1 MTSTPPTAPSEDTMQ
16 WLNHAN
22 QTEAMDWLHGIY
34 EHSPWVGQAALQHKP
49 FRSLAHLKWALANS
63 VTHATHAQQL
73 ALVKAHPVLAAKP
86 ASGLTAES
94 QQEQQLAGLWQ
105 STPAQAKELKQLND
119 NYVKHFGWPFI
130 IAVRGPRGLGLSPDA
145 ILAELR
151 RRMSHSPAIEFHE
164 CLRQIHRIAETRL
177 NEKCQRQPQLGGEVW
192 DWHEWLAQFS
202 DPGFGE
208 LGQLSVSYLTPAH
221 VSCANTLRLGM
232 LACGFD
238 EVDIDGVG
246 NVVGRYHPETLNAPY
261 LLTGSH
267 YDTVRNGGKY
277 DGRLGIFVPMACVR
291 ELARTGKRLRIGLEV
306 VAFAEEEGQ
315 RYKATFLASSALTGE
330 FDPRWLEQ
338 QDAQGVRMKD
348 AMQQAGHRVAD
359 IGRIRRDPSQ
369 YLGFVEVHIEQGPVL
384 HHMHLPLAIVTSI
397 NGSVRYVVKIT
408 GTASHAGT
416 SPMNQRQDAVAAFAQ
431 WAVYAEQRARQDG
444 DSVATVGMLNVPQ
457 GSINVV
463 PGACHF
469 SLDMRAPNDAQ
480 RDALAHDILQ
490 CLRDICSERG
500 VQCEWEE
507 TVRAAAAPSDAGLQS
522 RWEQAVAGLGLPIH
536 RMPSGAGH
544 DAMKMHQMMPQ
555 AMLFVR
561 GENQGISHNPLE
573 CTTADDI
580 QLSINALASFIHH
593 MSQEV

>member
-1 MTSTPPTAPSEDTMQ
+1 MQ
-16 WLNHAN
+16 WLNHASD
-22 QTEAMDWLHGIY
+22 TEAMDWLHGIY
-34 EHSPWVGQAALQHKP
+34 EHSPWVGQAALQHRP

-63 VTHATHAQQL
+63 VTHASHAQQL

-86 ASGLTAES
+86 ANGLTAES

-105 STPAQAKELKQLND
+105 STPAQANELKQLND
-119 NYVKHFGWPFI
+119 NYVAHFGWPFI

-151 RRMSHSPAIEFHE
+151 RRISHPPAVEFHE

-202 DPGFGE
+202 DPGFAE
-208 LGQLSVSYLTPAH
+208 LGQLSLSYLTPAH

-238 EVDIDGVG
+238 EVNIDAVG
-246 NVVGRYHPETLNAPY
+246 NVVGRYHAKSQNAPY

-291 ELARTGKRLRIGLEV
+291 ELARTGKRLRMGLEV

-330 FDPRWLEQ
+330 FQADWLEQ
-338 QDAQGVRMKD
+338 QDANGVRMKD
-348 AMQQAGHRVAD
+348 AMQQAGYRVAD
-359 IGRIRRDPSQ
+359 IARIRRDPSQ

-384 HHMHLPLAIVTSI
+384 HHMHLPLSIVTSV
-397 NGSVRYVVKIT
+397 NGSMRFLVKIT

-431 WAVYAEQRARQDG
+431 WAVYAEQRAKQDG
-444 DSVATVGMLNVPQ
+444 DSVATIGMLNVPQ

-463 PGACHF
+463 PGVCHF
-469 SLDMRAPNDAQ
+469 SLDMRAPTDAQ

-490 CLRDICSERG
+490 RLRDICTARG
-500 VQCEWEE
+500 VHCEWEE
-507 TVRAAAAPSDAGLQS
+507 TVRASAAPSDPGLQQ
-522 RWEQAVAGLGLPIH
+522 RWEQAVSSLGLPIH

-544 DAMKMHQMMPQ
+544 DAMKMHQVMPQ

-573 CTTADDI
+573 CTTADDM
-580 QLSINALASFIHH
+580 QLAIDAFFFLINDF
-593 MSQEV
+593 

>member
-1 MTSTPPTAPSEDTMQ
+1 MTSMPPPAPSDDPMT
-16 WLNHAN
+16 WLNQASES
-22 QTEAMDWLHGIY
+22 QALDWLHGIY
-34 EHSPWVGQAALQHKP
+34 EHSPWVAQAALQHRP
-49 FRSLAHLKWALANS
+49 FRSLAHLKWALAES
-63 VTHATHAQQL
+63 VTRASHAQQL
-73 ALVKAHPVLAAKP
+73 ALVTAHPMLAAKP
-86 ASGLTAES
+86 AVGLTTES
-94 QQEQQLAGLWQ
+94 QQEQRLAGLWQ
-105 STPAQAKELKQLND
+105 STPAQANELKQLND

-130 IAVRGPRGLGLSPDA
+130 IAVRGPRGLGLSPES

-151 RRMSHSPAIEFHE
+151 RRMSHSPAVEFHE

-177 NEKCQRQPQLGGEVW
+177 NEKCQSHPQLGGEVW

-202 DPGFGE
+202 DPGFAE
-208 LGQLSVSYLTPAH
+208 QGQLSVSYLTTAH
-221 VSCANTLRLGM
+221 VLCAQTLRLGM

-238 EVDIDGVG
+238 DVEIDAVG
-246 NVVGRYHPETLNAPY
+246 NVVGRYHPETDDAPY
-261 LLTGSH
+261 LMTGSH

-291 ELARTGKRLRIGLEV
+291 ELARQGKRLRMGLEV

-330 FDPRWLEQ
+330 FDPQWLTQE
-338 QDAQGVRMKD
+338 DANGVRMKD
-348 AMQQAGHRVAD
+348 AMKQAGYRVAD

-369 YLGFVEVHIEQGPVL
+369 YLGFVEIHVEQGPVL
-384 HHMHLPLAIVTSI
+384 HHMHLPLGIVTSI
-397 NGSVRYVVKIT
+397 NGSVRYLVKIT

-431 WAVYAEQRARQDG
+431 WAVYVEQRARQDG

-469 SLDMRAPNDAQ
+469 SLDMRAPNDDQ

-490 CLRDICSERG
+490 RLRDICTERG
-500 VQCEWEE
+500 LLYQLEE
-507 TVRAAAAPSDAGLQS
+507 TVRASAAPSDASLQR
-522 RWEQAVAGLGLPIH
+522 RWEQAVAELGLPIH

-544 DAMKMHQMMPQ
+544 DAMKMHHVMPQ

-580 QLSINALASFIHH
+580 QLAIDAFSLFV
-593 MSQEV
+593 QRF

>member
-1 MTSTPPTAPSEDTMQ
+1 MQ
-16 WLNHAN
+16 WLNHASD
-22 QTEAMDWLHGIY
+22 TEAMDWLHGIY
-34 EHSPWVGQAALQHKP
+34 EHSPWVGQAALQHRP

-105 STPAQAKELKQLND
+105 STPAQANELKQLND

-202 DPGFGE
+202 DPGFAE

-238 EVDIDGVG
+238 EVDIDAVG
-246 NVVGRYHPETLNAPY
+246 NVVGRYHAETQNAPY

-291 ELARTGKRLRIGLEV
+291 ELARSGKRLRMGLEV

-384 HHMHLPLAIVTSI
+384 HHMHLPLGIVTSV
-397 NGSVRYVVKIT
+397 NGSMRFLVKIT

-431 WAVYAEQRARQDG
+431 WAVYAEQRAKQDG
-444 DSVATVGMLNVPQ
+444 DSVATIGMLNVPQ

-490 CLRDICSERG
+490 HLRDICTARG

-522 RWEQAVAGLGLPIH
+522 RWENALAHLGLPIH

-544 DAMKMHQMMPQ
+544 DAMKMHQVMPQ

-573 CTTADDI
+573 CTTADDM
-580 QLSINALASFIHH
+580 QLAIDAFFLLINDF
-593 MSQEV
+593 

>member
-1 MTSTPPTAPSEDTMQ
+1 MTSTPPTAPFEDTMQ
-16 WLNHAN
+16 WLNHASD
-22 QTEAMDWLHGIY
+22 TEAMDWLHGIY

-73 ALVKAHPVLAAKP
+73 ALVRAHPVLAAKP

-105 STPAQAKELKQLND
+105 STPAQANELKQLND

-202 DPGFGE
+202 DPGFAE

-238 EVDIDGVG
+238 EVDIDAVG
-246 NVVGRYHPETLNAPY
+246 NVVGRYHPETQNAPY

-267 YDTVRNGGKY
+267 YDTVRNSGKY

-291 ELARTGKRLRIGLEV
+291 ELARSGKRLRMGLEV

-384 HHMHLPLAIVTSI
+384 HHMHLPLGIVTSV
-397 NGSVRYVVKIT
+397 NGSMRFLVKIT

-444 DSVATVGMLNVPQ
+444 DSVATIGMLNVPQ

-490 CLRDICSERG
+490 HLRDICTARG
-500 VQCEWEE
+500 VQCEWED

-522 RWEQAVAGLGLPIH
+522 RWENALAHLGLPIH

-544 DAMKMHQMMPQ
+544 DAMKMHQVMPQ

-573 CTTADDI
+573 CTTADDM
-580 QLSINALASFIHH
+580 QLAIDAFFFLINDF
-593 MSQEV
+593 

>member
-1 MTSTPPTAPSEDTMQ
+1 MTSTPPTAPFEDTMQ
-16 WLNHAN
+16 WLNHASD
-22 QTEAMDWLHGIY
+22 TEAMDWLHGIY

-105 STPAQAKELKQLND
+105 STPAQAHELKQLND

-202 DPGFGE
+202 DPGFAE

-238 EVDIDGVG
+238 EVDIDAVG
-246 NVVGRYHPETLNAPY
+246 NVVGRYHAETQNAPY

-291 ELARTGKRLRIGLEV
+291 ELARTGKRLRMGLEV

-384 HHMHLPLAIVTSI
+384 RHMHLPLGIVTSV
-397 NGSVRYVVKIT
+397 NGSMRFLVKIT

-431 WAVYAEQRARQDG
+431 WAVYAEQRAKQDG
-444 DSVATVGMLNVPQ
+444 DSVATIGMLNVPQ

-490 CLRDICSERG
+490 HLRDICTARG

-522 RWEQAVAGLGLPIH
+522 RWENALAHLGLPIH

-544 DAMKMHQMMPQ
+544 DAMKMHQVMPQ

>member
-1 MTSTPPTAPSEDTMQ
+1 MQ
-16 WLNHAN
+16 WLNHASD
-22 QTEAMDWLHGIY
+22 TEAMDWLHGIY

-105 STPAQAKELKQLND
+105 STPAQANELKQLND

-202 DPGFGE
+202 DPGFAE

-238 EVDIDGVG
+238 EVDIDAVG
-246 NVVGRYHPETLNAPY
+246 NVVGRYHAETQNAPY

-291 ELARTGKRLRIGLEV
+291 ELARTGKRLRMGLEV

-330 FDPRWLEQ
+330 FEPRWLEQ

-384 HHMHLPLAIVTSI
+384 HHMHLPLGIVTSV
-397 NGSVRYVVKIT
+397 NGSMRFLVKIT
-408 GTASHAGT
+408 GMASHAGT

-431 WAVYAEQRARQDG
+431 WAVYAEQRAKQDG
-444 DSVATVGMLNVPQ
+444 DSVATIGMLNVPQ

-490 CLRDICSERG
+490 HLRDICTARG

-522 RWEQAVAGLGLPIH
+522 RWENALAHLGLPIH
-536 RMPSGAGH
+536 RIPSGAGH
-544 DAMKMHQMMPQ
+544 DAMKMHQVMPQ

-573 CTTADDI
+573 CTTADDM
-580 QLSINALASFIHH
+580 QLAIDAFFFLINDF
-593 MSQEV
+593 

>member
-22 QTEAMDWLHGIY
+22 ETEAMDWLHGIY

-105 STPAQAKELKQLND
+105 STPAQANELKQLND
-119 NYVKHFGWPFI
+119 NYLKHFGWPFI

-202 DPGFGE
+202 DPGFAE

-238 EVDIDGVG
+238 EVDIDAVG
-246 NVVGRYHPETLNAPY
+246 NVVGRYHAETQNAPY

-291 ELARTGKRLRIGLEV
+291 ELARTGKRLRMGLEV

-384 HHMHLPLAIVTSI
+384 HHMHLPLGIVTSV
-397 NGSVRYVVKIT
+397 NGSMRFLVKIT

-431 WAVYAEQRARQDG
+431 WAVYAEQRAKQDG
-444 DSVATVGMLNVPQ
+444 DSVATIGMLNVPQ

-490 CLRDICSERG
+490 HLRDICTARG

-522 RWEQAVAGLGLPIH
+522 RWENALAHLGLPIH

-544 DAMKMHQMMPQ
+544 DAMKMHQVMPQ

-580 QLSINALASFIHH
+580 QLAIDAFFFLINEF
-593 MSQEV
+593 

>member
-1 MTSTPPTAPSEDTMQ
+1 MQ
-16 WLNHAN
+16 WLNHASD
-22 QTEAMDWLHGIY
+22 TEAMDWLHGIY
-34 EHSPWVGQAALQHKP
+34 EHSPWVGQAALQHRP

-63 VTHATHAQQL
+63 VTHASHAQQL

-86 ASGLTAES
+86 ANGLTAES

-105 STPAQAKELKQLND
+105 STPAQANELKQLND
-119 NYVKHFGWPFI
+119 NYVAHFGWPFI

-151 RRMSHSPAIEFHE
+151 RRISHPPAVEFHE

-202 DPGFGE
+202 DPGFAE
-208 LGQLSVSYLTPAH
+208 LGQLSLSYLTPAH
-221 VSCANTLRLGM
+221 VLCANTLRLGM

-238 EVDIDGVG
+238 EVNIDAVG
-246 NVVGRYHPETLNAPY
+246 NVVGRYHAKSQNAPY

-291 ELARTGKRLRIGLEV
+291 ELARTGKRLRMGLEV

-330 FDPRWLEQ
+330 FQADWLEQ
-338 QDAQGVRMKD
+338 QDANGVRMKD
-348 AMQQAGHRVAD
+348 AMQQTGYRVAD

-384 HHMHLPLAIVTSI
+384 HHMHLPLGIVTSV
-397 NGSVRYVVKIT
+397 NGSMRFLVKIT

-431 WAVYAEQRARQDG
+431 WAVYAEQRAKQDG
-444 DSVATVGMLNVPQ
+444 DSVATIGMLNVPQ

-463 PGACHF
+463 PGVCHF
-469 SLDMRAPNDAQ
+469 SLDMRAPTDAQ

-490 CLRDICSERG
+490 RLRDVCDERSLPLKI
-500 VQCEWEE
+500 EE
-507 TVRAAAAPSDAGLQS
+507 TVRASAAPSDPGLQQ
-522 RWEQAVAGLGLPIH
+522 RWEQAVSSLGLPIH

-544 DAMKMHQMMPQ
+544 DAMKMHQVMPQ

-573 CTTADDI
+573 CTTADDM
-580 QLSINALASFIHH
+580 QLAIDAFLFLINDC
-593 MSQEV
+593 